1 MYYRK
6 NFQMNPQSLG
16 GIIEDIFQ
24 NGLKAASEELKSDDR
39 HFGHVPVNIHENEK
53 GYELHVVAPGL
64 KKEAFKINVEKNI
77 LTVSYDHK
85 DESNEQ
91 APKALRTEY
100 RTRSFKRSFTLS
112 EKADASHITAQY
124 LDGILTVSI
133 PKKENQEQPVQ
144 NITVA

>member
-6 NFQMNPQSLG
+6 NFQLTPNSLG

-24 NGLKAASEELKSDDR
+24 NGLKAASEELKQEDR
-39 HFGHVPVNIHENEK
+39 NFGHVPVNIHENEK
-53 GYELHVVAPGL
+53 NYELHVVAPGL

-77 LTVSYDHK
+77 LSVSYEHK
-85 DESNEQ
+85 EETSEQ
-91 APKALRTEY
+91 TPKALRTEY
-100 RTRSFKRSFTLS
+100 RTRSFKRSFTLN
-112 EKADASHITAQY
+112 EKADATHITAQY
-124 LDGILTVSI
+124 TDGILNIAI